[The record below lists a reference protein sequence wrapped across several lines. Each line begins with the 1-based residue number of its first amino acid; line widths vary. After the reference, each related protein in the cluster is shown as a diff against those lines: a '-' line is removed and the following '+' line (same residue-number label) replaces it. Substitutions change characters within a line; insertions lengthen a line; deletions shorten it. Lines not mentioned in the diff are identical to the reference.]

1 MMKKIMKLSLA
12 CIALG
17 IVATAHGAENYP
29 DRPITLVIG
38 FPPGGGADNVG
49 RVYANNL
56 SKVLK
61 QPVVVENRPGAGST
75 IGAAQVAKAKPDG
88 YTLYLGNS
96 SVMGSDSI
104 LYNVNYTADDFMPVA
119 RLTIAPMILIAS
131 KASGINSIQDLIK
144 RAKEFPDKL
153 NVASSGNGVI
163 THLAAVEFMG
173 ISHTKFMHIPFKGGA
188 PATQSVA
195 AGDTDIS
202 FATAPSAR
210 AVIDTGKVI
219 GLGITTSEA
228 SSLVPQYQPISELGV
243 PGYNVSNWWG
253 VFVPKGTPQGVI
265 DVLFK
270 ATNEVLAD
278 AGVQQSLA
286 NNYEEAKP
294 SASVEEFARF
304 ARQEGEQGLR
314 LAKASLET
322 VN

>member
-1 MMKKIMKLSLA
+1 MMKKMMKLSLA

-17 IVATAHGAENYP
+17 VVATAQGAESYP
-29 DRPITLVIG
+29 AKPITLVMG

-56 SKVLK
+56 SKLLK
-61 QPVVVENRPGAGST
+61 HPVVVENRPGAGST

-104 LYNVNYTADDFMPVA
+104 LYNVSYTPDDFMPVA

-131 KASGINSIQDLIK
+131 KASGISSVKDLLE
-144 RAKEFPDKL
+144 RAKKSPGTI

-163 THLAAVEFMG
+163 THLAAVEFMDV
-173 ISHTKFMHIPFKGGA
+173 SHTKFMHIPFKGGA

-210 AVIDTGKVI
+210 AAIDTGKAI
-219 GLGITTSEA
+219 GLGITTAKPSG
-228 SSLVPQYQPISELGV
+228 LIPQYQPISDLGV
-243 PGYNVSNWWG
+243 PGYNIANWWG
-253 VFVPKGTPQGVI
+253 IFVPKGTSKEVI
-265 DVLFK
+265 DVLFN
-270 ATNEVLAD
+270 ATNKVLAD
-278 AGVQQSLA
+278 EGVRQSLA
-286 NNYEEAKP
+286 SNYEEVAP
-294 SASVEEFARF
+294 SASVEEFVKF
-304 ARQEGEQGLR
+304 ARKEGEQGLR
-314 LAKASLET
+314 LAKASRET
-322 VN
+322 AN